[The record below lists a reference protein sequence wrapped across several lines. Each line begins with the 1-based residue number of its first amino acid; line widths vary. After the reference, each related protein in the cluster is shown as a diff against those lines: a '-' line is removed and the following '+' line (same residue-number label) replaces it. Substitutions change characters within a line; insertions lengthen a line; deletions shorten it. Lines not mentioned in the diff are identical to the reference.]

1 MGGTPSSRVN
11 RVIFAKTV
19 LMSAVWFAKLV
30 FISVLVSNWNSSYNV
45 TKQLA
50 CVVLTVWIVLGLS

>member
-1 MGGTPSSRVN
+1 LGGTPSSRVN

-45 TKQLA
+45 TKWLA
-50 CVVLTVWIVLGLS
+50 CVVLTVWIVPGLS